1 MKDLDMEIEWRTIQF
16 FLGED
21 GISEV
26 EIDHENR
33 KKVRCSCA
41 GFAKRGGCAH
51 ASVVRKEMEE
61 NFGHYT
67 ISVPDT
73 VDDDEAFDALA
84 DPDNFRE
91 FILKYGKV
99 KVLGE

>member
-16 FLGED
+16 FLDEE

-33 KKVRCSCA
+33 KKVRCTCNL
-41 GFAKRGGCAH
+41 FQKRGGCPH
-51 ASVVRKEMEE
+51 SQLVRREMDA

-67 ISVPDT
+67 ISVPDY
-73 VDDDEAFDALA
+73 VEEAEAFEALS
-84 DPDNFRE
+84 DPDSFRD
-91 FILKYGKV
+91 FILKYGRV

>member
-16 FLGED
+16 FIGEE

-33 KKVRCSCA
+33 KKVRCTCA
-41 GFAKRGGCAH
+41 LFSKRGGCPH
-51 ASVVRKEMEE
+51 AQIVRKEMDE

-67 ISVPDT
+67 IAVPEYVEDE
-73 VDDDEAFDALA
+73 EAFNALS
-84 DPDNFRE
+84 DPDNFRD

>member
-21 GISEV
+21 GVSEV
-26 EIDHENR
+26 QMDHENR

-41 GFAKRGGCAH
+41 LFQKRGGCQH
-51 ASVVRKEMEE
+51 AQIVRKEMED
-61 NFGHYT
+61 NMGHYT
-67 ISVPDT
+67 ITVPEE
-73 VDDDEAFDALA
+73 VDEDEAFNALS
-84 DPDNFRE
+84 DPDNFRD